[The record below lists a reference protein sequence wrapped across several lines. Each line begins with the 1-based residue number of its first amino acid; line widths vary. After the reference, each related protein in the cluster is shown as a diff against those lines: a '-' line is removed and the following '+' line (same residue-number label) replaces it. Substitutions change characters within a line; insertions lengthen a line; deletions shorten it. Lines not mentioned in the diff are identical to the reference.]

1 MTFLPDDYTPPLLA
15 AGHYMKLV
23 QGKNTFRIIGSAI
36 VGWVWWTEEDGKRKP
51 TRSKTKPSNSEFEEK
66 PKHFIAFPIWNHEA
80 ECIQIFEVTQSS
92 IRDQLLE
99 FSRDPDWG
107 DPKKYDI
114 VIARDGEGLETTYAT
129 LPKPPAGLSE
139 AAIALIKEKLPLIN
153 LEALYDGDDPF
164 AAFGEDAPVAADEVP
179 F

>member
-1 MTFLPDDYTPPLLA
+1 MTFLPDDYTPPA
-15 AGHYMKLV
+15 ASGGNYTKLV

-114 VIARDGEGLETTYAT
+114 EIFRIGESKETRYQVQ
-129 LPKPPAGLSE
+129 PKPHSEISAE
-139 AAIALIKEKLPLIN
+139 AAELIRPIN
-153 LEALYDGDDPF
+153 LNAFFTDDDPYEF
-164 AAFGEDAPVAADEVP
+164 ELTAKAPEPAEPD